1 MISRLFARRAP
12 RALFVGALV
21 AMLFGANIA
30 FAFDFDDVA
39 ALARRKAR
47 AAYQPPDRKQPAEA
61 ADMYRAALVETP
73 DLPDAHYNLALLCE
87 AAGLKQEAIR
97 HLSAYRKLRRR

>member
-1 MISRLFARRAP
+1 LTRCGRDGTLLF
-12 RALFVGALV
+12 
-21 AMLFGANIA
+21 N
-30 FAFDFDDVA
+30 
-39 ALARRKAR
+39 LAIVLE
-47 AAYQPPDRKQPAEA
+47 DRKQPAEA